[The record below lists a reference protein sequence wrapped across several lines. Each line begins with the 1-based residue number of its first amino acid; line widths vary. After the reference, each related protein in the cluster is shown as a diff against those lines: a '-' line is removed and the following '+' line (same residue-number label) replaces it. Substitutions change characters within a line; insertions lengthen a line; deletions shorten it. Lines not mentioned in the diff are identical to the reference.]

1 MDSILTGW
9 QRRSQFRK
17 RALARV
23 SVSVRLL
30 VSLAILIGG
39 GLARL
44 RPLRILARPG
54 RGSVALSLSVS
65 VWRSI
70 SLPFALFSL
79 LPQPISF
86 PFAMIRLLPQPIA
99 YSLPHFFGHT
109 GPIEPFLHHLP
120 DATLEIGT
128 AIGSAEGEG
137 VAAGRFSAT
146 PFVAIPIGP
155 RRGVG
160 PRRRIATTFPGRHVI
175 RHFVAIPRPWS
186 VDTAP
191 SADARG
197 SRTGRVGNPVQFVG
211 FAQQLP
217 QPPLHDLPLAFLAA
231 TVEFPQRFQPTLQFG
246 NLLQLSR
253 PSLVES
259 ACE

>member
-30 VSLAILIGG
+30 VSLAILLGG
-39 GLARL
+39 GLVRL
-44 RPLRILARPG
+44 RPLRILVRPG
-54 RGSVALSLSVS
+54 RGSVALSLSV
-65 VWRSI
+65 WRSI
-70 SLPFALFSL
+70 SISVWPSLCFPFALFS
-79 LPQPISF
+79 
-86 PFAMIRLLPQPIA
+86 LLPQPIA

-128 AIGSAEGEG
+128 AIGSAEA

-146 PFVAIPIGP
+146 LFVAIPIGP

-160 PRRRIATTFPGRHVI
+160 PRRRIATAFPGRHVI

-253 PSLVES
+253 PTLVES